1 MPRSSSSRPRRRN
14 RWQALTP
21 EELQA
26 QAAEQRA
33 KGAGGAL
40 PWQPHPSLMALQ
52 DRLQLVADCWNL
64 LDGSRGHLRRALCLP
79 QGSKEPEPAY
89 RQRLDHA
96 RPSGFRR
103 GATGPMPICMPRCI
117 GGSIPGG

>member
-1 MPRSSSSRPRRRN
+1 LPRSNPSRPRRRN
-14 RWQALTP
+14 RSRPLTP
-21 EELQA
+21 KELQA

-33 KGAGGAL
+33 QGAGSL
-40 PWQPHPSLMALQ
+40 PWQPHPGLVAFQ
-52 DRLQLVADCWNL
+52 ERLQLVADCRNL

-96 RPSGFRR
+96 RPSGLRR
-103 GATGPMPICMPRCI
+103 DATGPMPICMPWCS
-117 GGSIPGG
+117 GWSIPGG

>member
-1 MPRSSSSRPRRRN
+1 LPRSNPSRSRRRN
-14 RWQALTP
+14 RWRPLSP
-21 EELQA
+21 EEQQA
-26 QAAEQRA
+26 QTAEQRIQ
-33 KGAGGAL
+33 GGGPL
-40 PWQPHPSLMALQ
+40 PWQPHPSLVALQ
-52 DRLQLVADCWNL
+52 ERLQLVADCWNL

>member
-1 MPRSSSSRPRRRN
+1 
-14 RWQALTP
+14 
-21 EELQA
+21 
-26 QAAEQRA
+26 
-33 KGAGGAL
+33 
-40 PWQPHPSLMALQ
+40 LQ

-64 LDGSRGHLRRALCLP
+64 LDGSGGHLRRALCLP